1 MNLDVTHFGPLRI
14 HEFADGYVEVSE
26 VACGR
31 MSVNENTFKPTDAR
45 RLTIDPARV
54 TCKKCL
60 AAISKKDLTTPNIYR
75 DSGVSP
81 SIAGDPT
88 RYNVNQFN
96 LIRDVVGLP
105 AIIPTEATRELHKQA
120 LRKSIESSERLI
132 AQGQTE
138 LEGVAKYC
146 DKWLKPA
153 VPQLPEVTALERR
166 LEYVPA
172 TSTRPIHLWPA
183 QVSEYADGYTSASKT
198 ACGRTTETYNSESE
212 KFSAENITSNPD
224 LVTCVMCLNRAMIE
238 CW

>member
-120 LRKSIESSERLI
+120 LRKSIESS
-132 AQGQTE
+132 G
-138 LEGVAKYC
+138 
-146 DKWLKPA
+146 
-153 VPQLPEVTALERR
+153 
-166 LEYVPA
+166 
-172 TSTRPIHLWPA
+172 
-183 QVSEYADGYTSASKT
+183 
-198 ACGRTTETYNSESE
+198 
-212 KFSAENITSNPD
+212 
-224 LVTCVMCLNRAMIE
+224 AMGKS
-238 CW
+238 W